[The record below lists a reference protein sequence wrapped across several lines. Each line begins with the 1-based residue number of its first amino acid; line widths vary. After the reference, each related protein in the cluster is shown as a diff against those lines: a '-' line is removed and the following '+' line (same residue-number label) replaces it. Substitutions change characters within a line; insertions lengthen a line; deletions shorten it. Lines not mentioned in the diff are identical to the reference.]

1 MDMDYTMWE
10 SDELSVEAIVARNM
24 GDEDADELADETP
37 HWRLGGSR
45 AKTFEVE
52 RLRFDNVRRETDD

>member
-1 MDMDYTMWE
+1 MDMDYMM
-10 SDELSVEAIVARNM
+10 DDDALSVEALVALSM
-24 GDEDADELADETP
+24 GDEDAEELAAETP

-52 RLRFDNVRRETDD
+52 RLKFDNVRRETDD